1 MKFFKKVGLAFSN
14 LITNVSLVFGIFF
27 LILSIFFILVSGGS
41 LLTVYMIV
49 QEHPIVT
56 LFAVIISLWIG
67 ATLPMSITSLL
78 IPEAVVSKIAGG
90 FGLSTNVASAVV
102 LFVMIAFFSAIG
114 GLISIILAIL
124 FLCIALIFRR
134 IGHKEKSV
142 LILIT
147 GILCLAIFLWFLI
160 MIFLVKGIIL
170 IMLICL
176 ILSLIFL
183 LIGLCLLWPYFRK
196 DHLN

>member
-1 MKFFKKVGLAFSN
+1 MKFFKKVGLAFAN